1 MNKLIPFIFFFFFAH
16 NGFSQESNWCGTD
29 KILNQLKADNP
40 TFENHLHKSM
50 TKAASN
56 SGLGN
61 TAQKSIL
68 EIPVVVHI
76 LHDNGIGN
84 ISEAQVL
91 NALEILNND
100 YNRLNADSASTRNT
114 LNAPFQSIAGSMDVL
129 FKLAKIDPQGE
140 CTNGIIRV
148 NAPNLTYN
156 TNDDCKYAANGGS
169 DQWPMDKYLNLWVVN
184 SIENDGAGIILGYA
198 YLPYWPSGTN
208 YGILIRNDAFG
219 TIGTAM
225 NADGRTLTHEM
236 GHLLGLQHIF
246 DAGWSGSTG
255 CHTADCY
262 QNGDYCCDTPPQE
275 TANWSC
281 SPTWNSCANVPVN
294 DAFGFDALDQIENF
308 MSYNACQNMFSR
320 DQANI
325 MQQNFID
332 IDFLAAIV
340 TPENILA
347 TGINEPTV
355 LCKADF
361 TASKQI
367 LCSGDSIQLND
378 QSFHNPTSWTWS
390 ISPGIENIDWAILT
404 NSSPNSQNPS
414 VQFFT
419 GGKYLISLTS
429 SDGAFSATETKNEFI
444 TVLPQSQTIP
454 YWEGFEN
461 FSDFS
466 TNPNWIVYNAEGNN
480 AFTVEP
486 TVGLSSNQSAF
497 LQNYGQNGTNS
508 DELISSSIDLST
520 VDPTNETVTLSFR
533 YAYIKRNNNN
543 DEWLKVFV
551 TNNCGESWVQRK
563 TIHGNQLSPDFS
575 LSYWA
580 PSFASEWTTVHMM
593 NITPAYFVENFR
605 FKFEFEGSNGNN
617 FYIDD
622 INLYKGPPSDQLV
635 LGIAE
640 TNTLAEI
647 SIFPNPSEEELT
659 LRFAVNNA
667 DKGTIDIRDIS
678 GKVSQIVEIQA
689 NSGSNIVTMDT
700 RKLSAGMYLLTL
712 NIGGAQSTLPFVVK

>member
-1 MNKLIPFIFFFFFAH
+1 
-16 NGFSQESNWCGTD
+16 
-29 KILNQLKADNP
+29 
-40 TFENHLHKSM
+40 M

-184 SIENDGAGIILGYA
+184 SIANDGAGIILGYA

-246 DAGWSGSTG
+246 DAGWSGATG
-255 CHTADCY
+255 CHTADCS

-281 SPTWNSCANVPVN
+281 SPTWNSCADVPLN

-347 TGINEPTV
+347 TGINEPTI

-390 ISPGIENIDWAILT
+390 ISPGIENIDWAILS
-404 NSSPNSQNPS
+404 NSSSNSQNPS

-419 GGKYLISLTS
+419 GGKYQITLTS
-429 SDGAFSATETKNEFI
+429 SDGTFSATETKNEFI

-480 AFTVEP
+480 AFTVEQS
-486 TVGLSSNQSAF
+486 VGLSSNQSAF

-520 VDPTNETVTLSFR
+520 VNPTNETVTLSFR

-580 PSFASEWTTVHMM
+580 PSFPSEWTTVHMV
-593 NITPAYFVENFR
+593 NITAAYFVENFR

-640 TNTLAEI
+640 SNTLAEI

-667 DKGTIDIRDIS
+667 DKGTIYIRDIS
-678 GKVSQIVEIQA
+678 GKVSQIAEIQA
-689 NSGSNIVTMDT
+689 NSGSNVVLMETS
-700 RKLSAGMYLLTL
+700 KLSAGMYLLTL
-712 NIGGAQSTLPFVVK
+712 NIGGAQSSLPFVVK